1 MIWILEVASG
11 PVPGRRVGHYG
22 RCGRVRWW
30 HATQTGNLVKP
41 GRHGNLPVTQ
51 FSELVTEMM
60 MMVTVRRPLGPA
72 GLGLAR
78 DA

>member
-1 MIWILEVASG
+1 MRPGPMVARNSN
-11 PVPGRRVGHYG
+11 RKLSDSE
-22 RCGRVRWW
+22 
-30 HATQTGNLVKP
+30 TG
-41 GRHGNLPVTQ
+41 HGNLTQ